1 MHWSK
6 KEKIEHVEHKTN
18 PKNCSYHY
26 NAQRSTKFNKV
37 QQRSTT
43 FNKVQQSSTGINK
56 VIHVLMPVDQ
66 CSKVH
71 NAHNQHASTYHCHQ
85 DLRHRLVLCLL
96 FVSQRRQRSEKP
108 RGLILEIIV
117 EEQKEVP
124 KN

>member
-1 MHWSK
+1 LNIK
-6 KEKIEHVEHKTN
+6 QIQKIARITTTPNVQQ
-18 PKNCSYHY
+18 S
-26 NAQRSTKFNKV
+26 STTFNNV

-43 FNKVQQSSTGINK
+43 FNNVQQSSTGINK

-66 CSKVH
+66 YSKVH

-117 EEQKEVP
+117 EEKKRSQ
-124 KN
+124 N